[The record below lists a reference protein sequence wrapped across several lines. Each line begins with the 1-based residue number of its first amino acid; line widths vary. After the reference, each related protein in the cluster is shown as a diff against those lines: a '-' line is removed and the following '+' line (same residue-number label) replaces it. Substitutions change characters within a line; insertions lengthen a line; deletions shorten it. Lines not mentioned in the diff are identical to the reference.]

1 MAMSDYE
8 LKLRKQLYG
17 FMRCRMCGE
26 LYAEVVVRCAKCG
39 HAEQAT
45 REKEAW
51 IAQEVAAKAG

>member
-1 MAMSDYE
+1 MAKRDYE

-17 FMRCRMCGE
+17 FRRCRMCGE
-26 LYAEVVVRCAKCG
+26 LYAEVVVQCAKCG

-51 IAQEVAAKAG
+51 IAQQVAAQAG